1 MKKYMLYLTFIVT
14 IILSACSNIDFKPDT
29 FSQDDMGIVQIDSG
43 NKVIY
48 GMSRTEAEDILGT
61 GDKSALGMIDY
72 KSGVSVFYR
81 DDSVA
86 GIALREHSN
95 GHYKTTRGAEIK
107 MLKGKI
113 KKMYGEKHAIDQTP
127 LNLDYAYDSKEGKF
141 LNKISPKSED
151 DAKSTYVISAI
162 FNSDGYAERI
172 MILDSEFAIYL
183 K

>member
-1 MKKYMLYLTFIVT
+1 
-14 IILSACSNIDFKPDT
+14 
-29 FSQDDMGIVQIDSG
+29 
-43 NKVIY
+43 
-48 GMSRTEAEDILGT
+48 
-61 GDKSALGMIDY
+61 
-72 KSGVSVFYR
+72 
-81 DDSVA
+81 
-86 GIALREHSN
+86 
-95 GHYKTTRGAEIK
+95 